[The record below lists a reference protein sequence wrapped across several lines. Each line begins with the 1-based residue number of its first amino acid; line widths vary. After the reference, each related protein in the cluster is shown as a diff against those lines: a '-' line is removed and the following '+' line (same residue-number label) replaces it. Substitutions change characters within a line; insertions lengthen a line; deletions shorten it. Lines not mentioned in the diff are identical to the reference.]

1 MPLINDL
8 LEDLDKVL
16 WYFSL
21 DMASGFWVVTM
32 TDRARAIS
40 PFITPFGLFEWN
52 RMPFGL
58 KNAPPPQ
65 IYQRMLDNALYGFT
79 RIPRSDK
86 SGSGSDDNRADLAP
100 VHGDLDTSSDLSPRS
115 SGASLDGNE
124 VDEPRSGG
132 SGSARPGSGVVGSG
146 RPGSEEIRA
155 DRSLVHGDLDTSRDL
170 SPRSTGAG
178 LDGSEVDKPGSGG
191 SGSGAVRPG

>member
-1 MPLINDL
+1 MIYPMPLINDL

-16 WYFSL
+16 WYCSL

-40 PFITPFGLFEWN
+40 AFITPFGLFEWN

-58 KNAPPPQ
+58 KNAPQ

-86 SGSGSDDNRADLAP
+86 SGSGSDDDRADFAPEHGDLTRQVVFRLDQRELAWTEAKSISPDRADL
-100 VHGDLDTSSDLSPRS
+100 DLELFGLVGPDLTKFE
-115 SGASLDGNE
+115 L
-124 VDEPRSGG
+124 VD
-132 SGSARPGSGVVGSG
+132 
-146 RPGSEEIRA
+146 
-155 DRSLVHGDLDTSRDL
+155 
-170 SPRSTGAG
+170 AG
-178 LDGSEVDKPGSGG
+178 
-191 SGSGAVRPG
+191 